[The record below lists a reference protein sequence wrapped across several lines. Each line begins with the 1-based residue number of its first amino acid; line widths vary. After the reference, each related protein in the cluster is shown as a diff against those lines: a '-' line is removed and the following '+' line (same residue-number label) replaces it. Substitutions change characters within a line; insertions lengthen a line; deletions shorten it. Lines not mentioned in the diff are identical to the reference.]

1 MHRAEVGTVIP
12 CHALD
17 PYEVAGHG
25 HCARY
30 LALARDPSLD
40 GIDYGRRATL
50 DSGCVRPIVDQRIRY
65 VRPLRSGQRV
75 RVSAMLGHREDRLRI
90 DYLIRDALSRQRLS
104 KAQTTQLA
112 ADARTGQMRRESPA
126 ALATTLGLRHC

>member
-1 MHRAEVGTVIP
+1 MPGTW
-12 CHALD
+12 
-17 PYEVAGHG
+17 
-25 HCARY
+25 R
-30 LALARDPSLD
+30 LARDQSRD
-40 GIDYGRRATL
+40 GIDCGRRATL

-75 RVSAMLGHREDRLRI
+75 RVSATLGDREYRLRI

-112 ADARTGQMRRESPA
+112 ADARTGQMCRESPA
-126 ALATTLGLRHC
+126 ALAATLGLRHC